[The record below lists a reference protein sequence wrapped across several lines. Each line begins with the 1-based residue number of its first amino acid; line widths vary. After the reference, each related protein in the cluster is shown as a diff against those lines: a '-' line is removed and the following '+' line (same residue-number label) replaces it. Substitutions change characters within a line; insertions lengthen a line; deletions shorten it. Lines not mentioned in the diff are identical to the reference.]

1 MMLTNPLPPLATVA
15 SAPALAGLHTDVD
28 RISYDHLVTSA
39 TQPFPEFLTMK
50 ATSSITQR
58 PSRNPHYSKA
68 KRASLVISSTG
79 SPTGVGKTRSLSS
92 THSHHR
98 RTPSNLSST
107 DVLKRQRT
115 IQLNALSRDV
125 KKLLEEEYREEVME
139 YMLDMEVSLSS
150 SVSRAPS

>member
-1 MMLTNPLPPLATVA
+1 MLTNSFHSLATVA
-15 SAPALAGLHTDVD
+15 SAPTLAGFHTDAHQHA
-28 RISYDHLVTSA
+28 YNNLVTSA
-39 TQPFPEFLTMK
+39 TQPFPESLTMK

-68 KRASLVISSTG
+68 KRASLVISSAG
-79 SPTGVGKTRSLSS
+79 SPTGVGKTRSASS
-92 THSHHR
+92 IHSHR

-139 YMLDMEVSLSS
+139 YMLDMEVSTLW
-150 SVSRAPS
+150 SVTRTPS